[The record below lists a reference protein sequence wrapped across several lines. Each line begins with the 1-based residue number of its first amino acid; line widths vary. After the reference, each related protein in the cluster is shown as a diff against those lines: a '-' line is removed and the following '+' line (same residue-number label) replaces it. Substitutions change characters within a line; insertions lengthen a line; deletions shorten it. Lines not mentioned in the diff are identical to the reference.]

1 MDFDG
6 TLSTELAM
14 LRKQKAEYNDVITMP
29 PQLDNNGKQ
38 MITQI
43 GVAATMIPKGAK
55 NVELAKDFMKF
66 VINPRS
72 TASS

>member
-14 LRKQKAEYNDVITMP
+14 LRKQKDEYNDVVTMP

-38 MITQI
+38 MITPN
-43 GVAATMIPKGAK
+43 GHRRDDDPERREKHRGRRRSS
-55 NVELAKDFMKF
+55 
-66 VINPRS
+66 RS
-72 TASS
+72 T